1 MPHAPFV
8 HLRVH
13 SAYSLS
19 EGALQLSDIVKLCK
33 SQAMPAVAV
42 TDTANMF
49 GALEFSAA
57 AKKAGLQPIVGT
69 ILNVT
74 REDGNDAT
82 RGRATDQLVLL
93 VQNETGYRNL
103 IKLSSLSFRNAVG
116 GLAPQVAGRDLA
128 AHADGLIALTGGVG
142 GEVGRAIR
150 DGRDGVAEE
159 ALRRFARLYP
169 GRLYVELQRHG
180 ATDEARIEGPLI
192 DLAYKLDLPLVATND
207 VYFSDGSM
215 YEAHDALLCIADG
228 AYVDQAERRRMTP
241 DHRFKTAA
249 EMQALFADLPEA
261 IANTLA
267 IAQRCAYAAEE
278 RAPILP
284 QFSGAHGRDE
294 AEEMAI
300 RARTGLEARLAAHVY
315 QPGADAPA
323 REALA
328 KPYRDKLEFELDVI
342 AKMGFAGYFLIV
354 ADFIQYAKDHD
365 IPVGPGRGSGA
376 GSVVAWSLRITDLD
390 PLQFGLVFE
399 RFLNPERVSMPD
411 FDIDFCQDKRDRVIE
426 YVQDR
431 YGSDRV
437 AQIIT
442 FGKLQARAAVRDV
455 GRVLQMP
462 YGQVDRLSKMVP
474 FNAANP
480 IKLKDAI
487 EVEPRLQQERDAD
500 PKVAKLLE
508 IAIKLEGLY
517 RHASTHAAGVVIG
530 DRPLDELVPMYR
542 DPRSEMPVTQFSM
555 KYAEAA
561 GLVKFDF
568 LGLKTL
574 TVLDQ
579 AAKLIARRG
588 PEYAIDYAKLTLD
601 DRKTYDLMTAGD
613 TIGVFQFE
621 SPGMQ
626 SLLREA
632 KPSGIEDLIALVALF
647 RPGPMENIP
656 KYVASKHGREKPEFL
671 HELIEPVVKDTYG
684 VIIYQEQVMQIAQ
697 VFAGFTLGEA
707 DLLRRAMGKKIKSE
721 MEAQRERFV
730 KGAMAKGVPED
741 RAIYVFNLV
750 DKFAGY
756 GFNKAHSAGY
766 ALLAYHTAYLKAHY
780 PVEFFAAMMT
790 LDLSNVEKIAG
801 FKRELDKVGI
811 ELRPPNINRSGVV
824 FTVERD
830 PDGAAAIRYA
840 LAAVRNVGAQA
851 MAAVIAERDAHGPF
865 KSIADFANRA
875 EARSLNK
882 RQIENLAAA
891 GAFDGL
897 GEDRARVHAGAES
910 IMKLAA
916 TAAEDRISKQV
927 SLFGEAGSPAAHFVL
942 PVAAAWRPMEQL
954 THEFEALGLFLSAHP
969 LDAYKRELRRLGV
982 LKIAD
987 VAARANGEA
996 RNYMVAGTVLGVQ
1009 ERRSAKGNRF
1019 ARIQLSDTSGSFE
1032 VTAFSELLAQAGDLL
1047 TVGRSIVMTIEAS
1060 TEGDFQ
1066 RLTAQAVQ
1074 SLEKM
1079 AADTDA
1085 GLAVTVTDPGAVG
1098 ALAALLKE
1106 AGKGRGPVAVMLKL
1120 ADRATEVE
1128 IDLGRKF
1135 AVTPA
1140 IRERIAAVPGIAEIQ
1155 EI

>member
-19 EGALQLSDIVKLCK
+19 EGALQLADIVKLCA

-103 IKLSSLSFRNAVG
+103 IKLSSLSYRNAVG
-116 GLAPQVAGRDLA
+116 GLAPQVGARELG
-128 AHADGLIALTGGVG
+128 AHADGLIALTGSVG

-150 DGRDGVAEE
+150 DGREGAADE
-159 ALRRFARLYP
+159 ALRRLAALYP

-180 ATDEARIEGPLI
+180 LTEEARIEGPLI
-192 DLAYKLDLPLVATND
+192 ELAYKLDLPLVATND

-241 DHRFKTAA
+241 DHRFKSAA
-249 EMQALFADLPEA
+249 EMQALFADLPPEA

-267 IAQRCAYAAEE
+267 IAQRCAYAAPE

-284 QFSGAHGRDE
+284 QFSGAHGGGE
-294 AEEMAI
+294 AEEMAV
-300 RARTGLEARLAAHVY
+300 RARAGLEARLAGVLTPA
-315 QPGADAPA
+315 ADPA
-323 REALA
+323 ARAALA

-426 YVQDR
+426 YVQER

-474 FNAANP
+474 FNPANP

-487 EVEPRLQQERDAD
+487 AAEPRLQQERDAD

-579 AAKLIARRG
+579 AAKLIAKRG
-588 PEYAIDYAKLTLD
+588 PDHAIDYARLRLD
-601 DRKTYDLMTAGD
+601 DKKTYDLMTAGD

-730 KGAMAKGVPED
+730 KGAVAKGVPED

-811 ELRPPNINRSGVV
+811 ELRPPDINRSGVV
-824 FTVERD
+824 FTVEHD
-830 PDGAAAIRYA
+830 PGGAPAIRYA

-851 MAAVIAERDAHGPF
+851 MAAVIAEREANGPF

-875 EARSLNK
+875 EARALNK

-910 IMKLAA
+910 IMRLAA
-916 TAAEDRISKQV
+916 AAAEDRVSKQV

-942 PVAAAWRPMEQL
+942 PVAAAWRPMEKL

-996 RNYMVAGTVLGVQ
+996 RSYVVAGTVLGVQ

-1060 TEGDFQ
+1060 TDGDFQ
-1066 RLTAQAVQ
+1066 RLTAQRVD

-1079 AADTDA
+1079 AADTET
-1085 GLAVTVTDPGAVG
+1085 GLAVTVTDTRAVDP
-1098 ALAALLKE
+1098 LARLLKD
-1106 AGKGRGPVAVMLKL
+1106 AGKGRGPVALMLKL

-1140 IRERIAAVPGIAEIQ
+1140 VRERIAAVPGIAEIQ